1 MEEEK
6 NNYLFFKLLLFC
18 FILFLILF
26 ISNRTGYAEYKVY
39 SKTKLTE
46 EAISR
51 FETDISNGKD
61 VSIEDYLVE
70 DNIDYSNK
78 ISILGSKIGS
88 SIETIMNKGLK
99 KTLKILSDL
108 FYE

>member
-1 MEEEK
+1 MEEDK
-6 NNYLFFKLLLFC
+6 NYYLFFKLLLFC

-39 SKTKLTE
+39 SKTKHTE

-61 VSIEDYLVE
+61 VSIED
-70 DNIDYSNK
+70 NIDYSNK

-88 SIETIMNKGLK
+88 SNETIMNKWLK